1 MSMVAL
7 LNASMEAY
15 DPSRL
20 STRANAFSV
29 ESLVNSEEF
38 NGYTT
43 QPAAFETCAGPG
55 TPRQY
60 QEYYS
65 PEQTP
70 DQQQQQQQQPSN
82 PTTEIKQELPTHPL
96 LANVSIHLDAKD
108 LWDQFHIIGTEMIV
122 TKAGRRMFPT
132 IKVSVFGLDPHT
144 KYHMLMDIAPLDDKR
159 YKYAYH
165 SSRWTVAGKGDPPV
179 PGRNY
184 VHPDSPASGAHWMK
198 QTVSFDKVKLTNN
211 DMDKNGHVS
220 HPFIVLNSM
229 HRYQPRIHI
238 MVAQG
243 QHKPTSI
250 NDGPVKTFVFEETQF
265 TAVTAYQNQQITRLK
280 IESNPF
286 AKGFRDARMQHS
298 RNSNPVLCR
307 EEMNLLLQSYGENQ
321 ACSRVT
327 TNPYSHALTS
337 TTSTGG
343 LLRYPSDLINSAGY
357 FHSPLT
363 PSFPHSSFPQI
374 ITSESA
380 ESPPAPAVTPFPYDP
395 NYPSV
400 YPAPSSPYF
409 VQTPAMS
416 ESSSGAAHSSSD
428 TQQRPEYS
436 LMFQYPGNGGQ

>member
-1 MSMVAL
+1 
-7 LNASMEAY
+7 
-15 DPSRL
+15 
-20 STRANAFSV
+20 
-29 ESLVNSEEF
+29 
-38 NGYTT
+38 
-43 QPAAFETCAGPG
+43 
-55 TPRQY
+55 
-60 QEYYS
+60 
-65 PEQTP
+65 
-70 DQQQQQQQQPSN
+70 
-82 PTTEIKQELPTHPL
+82 
-96 LANVSIHLDAKD
+96 
-108 LWDQFHIIGTEMIV
+108 
-122 TKAGRRMFPT
+122 
-132 IKVSVFGLDPHT
+132 
-144 KYHMLMDIAPLDDKR
+144 MLMDIAPLDDKR

-211 DMDKNGHVS
+211 DMDKNGH
-220 HPFIVLNSM
+220 IVLNSM

-286 AKGFRDARMQHS
+286 AKGFRDARMQH